1 MSGPPQ
7 VALIGDPVA
16 ASVSP
21 QMHRAA
27 FAAAGLELDYT
38 AVRIRPAELPAAFPG
53 LSRRFVGLNVTTPLK
68 QVVVPMLEAVS
79 GPAAEAGSV
88 NTVLFCAGA
97 GYGESTDGAGFLAAL
112 GRVSVAPVRRA
123 LILGTGGAARAVAA
137 ALRNTGT
144 AVAIAGR
151 DSGAAQRLA
160 ADLGAEPTPM
170 QTSRLAAAVAGADL
184 LVNATPVGAEPAPAA
199 TPLPAAVPLHA
210 DLVVFDLVY
219 RPRRTALLERAALAG
234 CRTVEGVEMLVEQGA
249 RSFELW
255 TRCPAPVASMRAAA
269 YAALAEATP

>member
-1 MSGPPQ
+1 MSGPPK

-21 QMHRAA
+21 QMQRAA
-27 FAAAGLELDYT
+27 FAAVGLELDYT
-38 AVRIRPAELPAAFPG
+38 AVRIGRAELPAAFPG

-68 QVVVPMLEAVS
+68 QVVVPMLERVS
-79 GPAAEAGSV
+79 GLAAEAGSV
-88 NTVLFCAGA
+88 NTVLFSAGV

-112 GRVSVAPVRRA
+112 ARVSAAPVPRA

-137 ALRNTGT
+137 ALRSTGT

-151 DSGAAQRLA
+151 DGGAVKRLA
-160 ADLGAEPTPM
+160 SDLGAEPTPM

-184 LVNATPVGAEPAPAA
+184 LVNATPVGAEPAPAP
-199 TPLPAAVPLHA
+199 TPLPAAVPLHP

-255 TRCPAPVASMRAAA
+255 TRCPAPVESMRAAA